1 MRLAGKVVVVT
12 GAGSGLGQALA
23 KAGSLGEGLSLHP
36 LDITDKE
43 KVAALP
49 EEVERVH
56 GQVDGLINN
65 AGIIQPFKRL
75 LDLDEA
81 AMERVMRVNFWGT
94 LHMTRA
100 FLPRLLKRPE
110 AHLVNVSSMGA
121 FVPVPGQALY
131 GASKAAVMLLTEAL
145 WAELQGTP
153 VRVTLVLPGAMRT
166 GIAEHSGV
174 EAPRAEGAKVPVLE
188 PEVAAKRLLDAV
200 ERDAFRVLLG
210 RDAQTMDL
218 LYRLSPRRMAHLLTW
233 PFPAPDEESGKPH
246 EGREEKRRG
255 GEGQAVAGKEA
266 VEKPE
271 ASPGEGAS
279 QGLAQ
284 GAGHGEGPRG
294 EALRTLWGEGED
306 EGVVRRLE
314 EGPPHPEEEE
324 GEGASPKGV
333 EEGEARP
340 AATRR

>member
-12 GAGSGLGQALA
+12 GAGSGLGQALALELLRRGARVAAVDLRSEGLQETMA

-218 LYRLSPRRMAHLLTW
+218 LYRLSPALAGGSLGLFYRLFPSHGLAFAATALLLTA
-233 PFPAPDEESGKPH
+233 FMGLAAFLVRSREGSGEEVGHAPLDDP
-246 EGREEKRRG
+246 G
-255 GEGQAVAGKEA
+255 GEG
-266 VEKPE
+266 
-271 ASPGEGAS
+271 GA
-279 QGLAQ
+279 
-284 GAGHGEGPRG
+284 
-294 EALRTLWGEGED
+294 
-306 EGVVRRLE
+306 
-314 EGPPHPEEEE
+314 
-324 GEGASPKGV
+324 
-333 EEGEARP
+333 
-340 AATRR
+340 

>member
-12 GAGSGLGQALA
+12 GAGSGLGQALALELLRRGARVAAVDLRSEGLRETMA

-218 LYRLSPRRMAHLLTW
+218 LYRLSPALAARIVQRRMAHLLT
-233 PFPAPDEESGKPH
+233 
-246 EGREEKRRG
+246 
-255 GEGQAVAGKEA
+255 
-266 VEKPE
+266 
-271 ASPGEGAS
+271 
-279 QGLAQ
+279 
-284 GAGHGEGPRG
+284 
-294 EALRTLWGEGED
+294 
-306 EGVVRRLE
+306 
-314 EGPPHPEEEE
+314 
-324 GEGASPKGV
+324 
-333 EEGEARP
+333 
-340 AATRR
+340 